1 MQLKM
6 RRSWQ
11 MPNSPWLGLPREQQ
25 IPRVK
30 SPVLRGEVHQGHR
43 RPHQRLKSP
52 SCDPAA
58 WSGCC
63 HGTLRSRRSRSRG
76 RCLQRRGK
84 RDLPDPESAPPNWE
98 RRELWGS
105 RCKCPDSPAWMSRT
119 CKTTPVN
126 LYGPITPPEQLP
138 LIWIWLWYVWTSG
151 PLLLKVFQIWKKINV
166 INIPILETVTL
177 LIFHWFLTN

>member
-1 MQLKM
+1 
-6 RRSWQ
+6 

-30 SPVLRGEVHQGHR
+30 SLVLRGEVHQGHL

-63 HGTLRSRRSRSRG
+63 HGTQRSRRSRSRG

-84 RDLPDPESAPPNWE
+84 RDLPDPESAPLSWE
-98 RRELWGS
+98 RRGLWGS

-126 LYGPITPPEQLP
+126 LYGPINPSKQLSP
-138 LIWIWLWYVWTSG
+138 HMNLTLIYLNVRA
-151 PLLLKVFQIWKKINV
+151 LLLKVFQKSKKINV
-166 INIPILETVTL
+166 INIPKLETVIC
-177 LIFHWFLTN
+177 IFYIGPLTN